1 MTEASEPTCYG
12 CEHFCVTCDLSP
24 REPAGACLLGLKEW
38 WRAPQ
43 VLDWIYDHQRAGSDP
58 ACEAYEEER

>member
-1 MTEASEPTCYG
+1 MTGASDGTCYG
-12 CEHFCVTCDLSP
+12 CEHFCITYDL
-24 REPAGACLLGLKEW
+24 RGDPAGACLLGLKEW

-43 VLDWIYDHQRAGSDP
+43 VLDWIYDHQRAGGDP